1 MHGVEGPPA
10 AELLRSAAAAFS
22 VDLEAPT
29 VLRRARATVV
39 RAHSVR
45 GPVVGTVII
54 KQFRPIRR
62 DHFLRERA
70 GLGLLSGLPELEG
83 FVPRL
88 LADDEAVLVLLIADV
103 AEHAS
108 YSDLISSG
116 DPAAALRTLNDTAW
130 RLGVLH
136 GCARS
141 LIPEFSAMV
150 PKWSTPGS
158 HLRDSAG
165 ATLAFLRRALLP
177 GVSDAAADEFAV
189 GSEVHSQLI
198 QVADHV
204 DEPSALSTITV
215 GDLAPSNVLLGA
227 QGPVFIDLEY
237 CGVRHAFY
245 DAMFWHCIRPFS
257 RDTTAEIGTGK
268 MKRDPAAR

>member
-1 MHGVEGPPA
+1 
-10 AELLRSAAAAFS
+10 
-22 VDLEAPT
+22 
-29 VLRRARATVV
+29 
-39 RAHSVR
+39 
-45 GPVVGTVII
+45 
-54 KQFRPIRR
+54 
-62 DHFLRERA
+62 
-70 GLGLLSGLPELEG
+70 
-83 FVPRL
+83 
-88 LADDEAVLVLLIADV
+88 
-103 AEHAS
+103 
-108 YSDLISSG
+108 
-116 DPAAALRTLNDTAW
+116 
-130 RLGVLH
+130 
-136 GCARS
+136 
-141 LIPEFSAMV
+141 MV

-257 RDTTAEIGTGK
+257 RDTTAEMDVSYREGLRSTGVRIDDERFLRT
-268 MKRDPAAR
+268 MLLFMSHRLFWTLSWHIEALFEQDRDVVPGVSGRRTVRAYLREYSRIAAELQGLEQSVLPGVVRRLEERLWQLWPEAAPAD